1 MEKSEHSAQ
10 VYRRLREILAA
21 IRRKK
26 GWKQRDLSE
35 RLGMSQSFVAKYE
48 RGFRQLDV
56 SDFLWIARTLE
67 VDPKRIIRRIEKSL
81 MRLEK

>member
-35 RLGMSQSFVAKYE
+35 RLGVSQSMWRSTSGDFASLTWGISSGL
-48 RGFRQLDV
+48 RGR
-56 SDFLWIARTLE
+56 S
-67 VDPKRIIRRIEKSL
+67 KSIPSGSSAGS
-81 MRLEK
+81 RSP